1 MKLQLHMNY
10 FLQNFVKFIQIL
22 QFHEI
27 FLTTFGDWLSS
38 VLPLG
43 VQCSWTGTTAFGGFW
58 SRDFTLAVKST
69 WPQCRRKK
77 STSLCSAW
85 YFFSTR
91 ILWTKLVFRSYIPAV
106 SAAALR
112 L

>member
-69 WPQCRRKK
+69 WPQCRRKN
-77 STSLCSAW
+77 L
-85 YFFSTR
+85 
-91 ILWTKLVFRSYIPAV
+91 LVFVLPGIFLVLGFCGLS
-106 SAAALR
+106 
-112 L
+112 